1 MTEANQIKANIAGFG
16 FVNAVELGRRLLHAS
31 LHGVYVFDVA
41 KERHVFVNPQY
52 SALTGYTLADLET
65 MGAAAF
71 FSLFHP
77 DDLRLLREHI
87 AKIVGGESAQV
98 EIEYRFKRKDG
109 RWIWCLSRDSAFER
123 GVDGR
128 PASILGMFIDV
139 TERKRVEEAL
149 RQSEQRYY
157 AFINTNADL
166 MFVKDEQMRYVIVN
180 DATARYFGRSREAIL
195 GKTDF
200 DLMDEAG
207 ACACQCS
214 DRQVLA
220 QQGVVTAEEV
230 IGNRTY
236 ETTKFPLRMQSDQVG
251 VGAIIREITARKQ
264 AAEAIA
270 ESEQRYRTL
279 VNSGLAMIWTSGLD
293 RQCDYF
299 NQIWL
304 KFTGRTLTQELGL
317 GWVEGVHP
325 DDVDRCLDVYMVAFD
340 RREPF
345 SMEYRLR
352 HADGGYRWIQDVGTP
367 RFDDEDRF
375 LGYIGHCLDVSERK
389 AVEEEREKLQVKLHQ
404 AQKMESV
411 GRLAGGV
418 AHDFNNMLGVI
429 LGHAELALDQM
440 RPDHPMAA
448 DLRAIRKAAEHSAD
462 LTRQLLAF
470 ARKQAIALKV
480 LDLNATVEGMLNM
493 LCRLIGENIR
503 LDWRP
508 ASELWPIRMD
518 PSQIDQI
525 LANLCVNARD
535 AITGVG
541 RMVVETANVVLDVG
555 YCSAHPGATPGEY
568 VQLAVSDDG
577 CGMDRE
583 TQARMFEPFFT
594 TKELGKGSG
603 LGLATVYGIVKQNRG
618 CVFVYSETGQGSVF
632 KIYLPRHGAEG
643 DTTDLAQGL
652 EAVCHGHE
660 TILLVEDD
668 PAILS
673 MTTVML
679 QRQGYS
685 VLAASTPLEAIRLAE
700 IHGDAAHLLITDVI
714 MPEMNGRD
722 LGQRLLALNPQLKL
736 LYMSGYTANVIAHH
750 GVLDGRVHFLQKPF
764 TVKAL
769 ALKVREALGDAAQG

>member
-1 MTEANQIKANIAGFG
+1 MTESNSLPSAVCFS
-16 FVNAVELGRRLLHAS
+16 VNSEQLAQKLLAAS
-31 LHGVYVFDVA
+31 LNGVYVFDA
-41 KERHVFVNPQY
+41 GAGRHVFVNPQY
-52 SALTGYTLADLET
+52 TALTGYTQADLDAMDGET
-65 MGAAAF
+65 F

-77 DDLRLLREHI
+77 DDVQSVRDHI
-87 AKIVGGESAQV
+87 VKIVNGETARM
-98 EIEYRFKRKDG
+98 EIEYRFKARDG
-109 RWIWCLSRDSAFER
+109 RWMWCLSRDSVFDCAP
-123 GVDGR
+123 DGR
-128 PASILGMFIDV
+128 PNRILGMFIDV
-139 TERKRVEEAL
+139 TERKRIENAL
-149 RQSEQRYY
+149 RESEQRYY
-157 AFINTNADL
+157 AFINTNVDL
-166 MFVKDEQMRYVIVN
+166 MFCKDEQLRYLIVN
-180 DATARYFGRSREAIL
+180 DATARYFGRAREEIL

-200 DLMDEAG
+200 ELMDKSG
-207 ACACQCS
+207 AEACQRS
-214 DRQVLA
+214 DLQVLA
-220 QQGVVTAEEV
+220 RQGVTLAEEV
-230 IGNRTY
+230 INGRTY
-236 ETTKFPLRMQSDQVG
+236 ETTKFPLTMHNGLIG

-304 KFTGRTLTQELGL
+304 NFTGRALSQELGS

-325 DDVDRCLDVYMVAFD
+325 DDVDRCLEVYMTAFD

-352 HADGGYRWIQDVGTP
+352 HVDGDYRWIQDVGTP
-367 RFDDEDRF
+367 RFDDEERF
-375 LGYIGHCLDVSERK
+375 LGYIGHCLDVSARK
-389 AVEEEREKLQVKLHQ
+389 TAEEEREKLQVKLHQ

-429 LGHAELALDQM
+429 LGHAELALDQV
-440 RPDHPMAA
+440 RSDQPVAG
-448 DLRAIRKAAEHSAD
+448 DLRAIRKAAEHSAE

-470 ARKQAIALKV
+470 ARKQTIARKV

-493 LCRLIGENIR
+493 LRRLIGENIT
-503 LDWRP
+503 LEWRP
-508 ASELWPIRMD
+508 AAMLWPVKMD
-518 PSQIDQI
+518 TSQIDQM

-541 RMVVETANVVLDVG
+541 RVVVETANVVVDEEF
-555 YCSAHPGATPGEY
+555 CAAHPGATPGDY

-583 TQARMFEPFFT
+583 TQARLFEPFFT
-594 TKELGKGSG
+594 TKEMGKGTG
-603 LGLATVYGIVKQNRG
+603 LGLSTIYGIVKQNQG
-618 CVFVYSETGQGSVF
+618 FVFVYSEPGHGSVF
-632 KIYLPRHGAEG
+632 RISLPRHRSEIETVDPVQAAKE
-643 DTTDLAQGL
+643 
-652 EAVCHGHE
+652 VNHGHE

-679 QRQGYS
+679 ERQGYP
-685 VLAASTPLEAIRLAE
+685 VLAASTPGEAMRLAE
-700 IHGDAAHLLITDVI
+700 VHPAVHLLITDVI

-722 LGQRLLALNPQLKL
+722 LGRQLLALHPHLKL

-750 GVLDGRVHFLQKPF
+750 GVLDADVHFLQKPF
-764 TVKAL
+764 TVKTL